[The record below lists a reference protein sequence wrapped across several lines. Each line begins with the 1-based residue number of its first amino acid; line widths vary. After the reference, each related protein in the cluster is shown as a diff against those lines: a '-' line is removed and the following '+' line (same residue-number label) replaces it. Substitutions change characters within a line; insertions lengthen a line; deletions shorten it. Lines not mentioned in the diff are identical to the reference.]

1 MPRHPPIALKT
12 LDRSHCQC
20 PPARSRRDRRF
31 VTTLRVALDVIGTK
45 RPASRDRFEGAVRQT
60 HHMREIERLPRQI
73 TDLAD
78 HEVRTNLLFTMSNRT
93 GGEPKARRKLFL
105 RMTFSRRLHLT
116 QHLLPRKTR
125 QSCGLRVRQTATRRL
140 EATIPRIARTL
151 TSQGGR
157 LKRQSCGLRE
167 WWSRTGS
174 NRRHPACKAG
184 ALPAELRPL
193 IPLLTATLFRDGL
206 IEEKSTILADCE
218 VVGLGGLEPPTSRLS
233 SARSNQLSYKP

>member
-20 PPARSRRDRRF
+20 PSAQSRRDCRFSLPLARLASAQSRRDCRLNR
-31 VTTLRVALDVIGTK
+31 TLCRIQFDVIGTK

-73 TDLAD
+73 TNLSA

-93 GGEPKARRKLFL
+93 SGEPRSSPQTFL
-105 RMTFSRRLHLT
+105 RMTFLTISTRHLRAIRWIVANRD
-116 QHLLPRKTR
+116 PP
-125 QSCGLRVRQTATRRL
+125 SGLRRCQTAMRW
-140 EATIPRIARTL
+140 
-151 TSQGGR
+151 
-157 LKRQSCGLRE
+157 LKRQSLRIARR

-193 IPLLTATLFRDGL
+193 ISCSRKWYRD
-206 IEEKSTILADCE
+206 
-218 VVGLGGLEPPTSRLS
+218 
-233 SARSNQLSYKP
+233 

>member
-1 MPRHPPIALKT
+1 MNQIL
-12 LDRSHCQC
+12 CGIQ
-20 PPARSRRDRRF
+20 F
-31 VTTLRVALDVIGTK
+31 DVIGTK

-73 TDLAD
+73 TNLSA
-78 HEVRTNLLFTMSNRT
+78 HEVRTNLLFTMSKQNR
-93 GGEPKARRKLFL
+93 RRASCSPQTFL
-105 RMTFSRRLHLT
+105 RMTFSS
-116 QHLLPRKTR
+116 LLDTSARSAGSSR
-125 QSCGLRVRQTATRRL
+125 TAT
-140 EATIPRIARTL
+140 TP
-151 TSQGGR
+151 S
-157 LKRQSCGLRE
+157 GLRE

-193 IPLLTATLFRDGL
+193 IVPSRCRGDP
-206 IEEKSTILADCE
+206 TILADCE